1 MMGIQEVQHKVSEYE
16 NFIEERLKRDLKD
29 IEFILQDKV
38 TKFKEWEE
46 VKQVTRTVKDFKAKN
61 RDMSLR
67 IDVGDGIMTC
77 GEVSDYERTY
87 VCIGLGYMLEMDCDE
102 AEKYADIRLKI
113 LKKEID
119 HLRNMAVEVKVHIK
133 MVLLAISEL
142 QASFDKLYLLTAIYH
157 CVELS
162 NGKQKKAHATHGL
175 VICILLH
182 NIVNTC
188 QFNTYTYITKLWY
201 KTSRLYTKLDCC
213 EHT

>member
-1 MMGIQEVQHKVSEYE
+1 MMGIDEINHKVLEYE

-38 TKFKEWEE
+38 TKYKEWEE
-46 VKQVTRTVKDFKAKN
+46 VKQVTRTVRDFKEKK
-61 RDMSLR
+61 RDMALR
-67 IDVGDGIMTC
+67 IEVGNGIMTC
-77 GEVSDYERTY
+77 GEISDYERTY

-142 QASFDKLYLLTAIYH
+142 QASVGPRA
-157 CVELS
+157 
-162 NGKQKKAHATHGL
+162 
-175 VICILLH
+175 
-182 NIVNTC
+182 
-188 QFNTYTYITKLWY
+188 
-201 KTSRLYTKLDCC
+201 KT
-213 EHT
+213 